1 MIWNEQRILQT
12 GTCFSSTANLWC
24 FHHRYR
30 RPPSGHLWDS
40 RRADGCWVEGHGC
53 HRGQVAVPHPGLGV
67 SKKKN
72 VFIMCKST
80 FCNFFDNMYID
91 YIYIHIDII
100 YVYELWYFF
109 LWSFF
114 IIFFAVLIFWLR
126 SYFTKDLSQEFSS
139 ATQLQVDGTQD
150 ARRYKYLSITSWR
163 SKFNKANPLF
173 FLFALYKFQ
182 PF

>member
-91 YIYIHIDII
+91 YIYTYRYYICIWIM
-100 YVYELWYFF
+100 
-109 LWSFF
+109 
-114 IIFFAVLIFWLR
+114 IFFFVILF
-126 SYFTKDLSQEFSS
+126 Y
-139 ATQLQVDGTQD
+139 
-150 ARRYKYLSITSWR
+150 
-163 SKFNKANPLF
+163 PLF
-173 FLFALYKFQ
+173 CCFDFLTEVVFYQRPFAGIFLCNSAASRWNSGCKKIQ
-182 PF
+182 VPQHHQLKVEI